1 MFENIVMKTLG
12 ALVLT
17 VMLAGNALAA
27 DHTVR
32 IKGMKF
38 QPANLSVAAGD
49 TVTFVNDDSA
59 PHTATAKDG
68 SFNTPRLSKGN
79 TAQIKISKS
88 GSFDYFCAVHP
99 GMKGK
104 IVSN

>member
-1 MFENIVMKTLG
+1 MLGNIFVKTLG
-12 ALVLT
+12 AAMLT
-17 VMLAGNALAA
+17 VLLVGNALAA

-32 IKGMKF
+32 IKAMKF

-49 TVTFVNDDSA
+49 TVTFINDDNA

-68 SFNTPRLSKGN
+68 SFNTPRLGKGSS
-79 TAQIKISKS
+79 AKIKISKS
-88 GSFDYFCAVHP
+88 GAFDYFCAVHP
-99 GMKGK
+99 RMKGK

>member
-1 MFENIVMKTLG
+1 MFGNIVMKTLG
-12 ALVLT
+12 AVLLT

-27 DHTVR
+27 EHTVR

-49 TVTFVNDDSA
+49 TVTFINNDNA

-68 SFNTPRLSKGN
+68 SFSTPRLGKGN
-79 TAQIKISKS
+79 SAKIKISKS
-88 GSFDYFCAVHP
+88 GAFDYFCAVHP
-99 GMKGK
+99 RMKGK